1 VKKNLSKV
9 QKDKKQR
16 VNSGYKA
23 MKRQNRLKNIEQE
36 KEINKLKRKEAM
48 EKKMGMTRQNKD
60 KKPEDG
66 DWEDID
72 EHERDVFDKDGY
84 YDVMNEQDDI
94 GESDL
99 QLLEKF
105 QAQK

>member
-1 VKKNLSKV
+1 L
-9 QKDKKQR
+9 KQR
-16 VNSGYKA
+16 TKSGYKA

-48 EKKMGMTRQNKD
+48 EKKLGMTRQNKD
-60 KKPEDG
+60 KKAEDG

-84 YDVMNEQDDI
+84 YDVMND
-94 GESDL
+94 
-99 QLLEKF
+99 
-105 QAQK
+105 